1 MSTPSAVAAGITS
14 PASAATRNT
23 RNFAAVV
30 LTISMAMAQAAHM
43 PKARLLFWLVLAGLV
58 VVLDQL
64 SKALVQGQLL
74 FAERVEVLPVF
85 DITLLYNSGAAFSL
99 LADGAGYQRWFFT
112 LIAVLATVLIV
123 YWLNKNPQQ
132 KLFCTALSLILGGAI
147 GNACDRLLHGH
158 VTDFLLFYYNNWYFP
173 AFNVADIAISCG
185 AVLLILDEIR
195 HVRQR
200 RKTST

>member
-1 MSTPSAVAAGITS
+1 
-14 PASAATRNT
+14 
-23 RNFAAVV
+23 
-30 LTISMAMAQAAHM
+30 MAMAQAAHM